1 LDEHTPVL
9 VEEALSALALRPQG
23 LYVDVTFG
31 RGGHAARI
39 LAALG
44 SEGRLIALDRDPAA
58 IAAGRERFK
67 HESRLALVHS
77 PFDRLT
83 LVFRAHASRADCD
96 GILFDLGVSS
106 PQLDEAARGLSFS
119 HDGPLDMRLD
129 PTSGEPVSAWLA
141 RAPREE
147 IRDVIRRY
155 GEERFA
161 DRIASEIVRR
171 RAAHPL
177 TRTSELAA
185 LVARS
190 VRTRTAGKH
199 PATRTFQALRIF
211 INDELGQLERA
222 LPQALE
228 LLALG
233 GRLAVIS
240 FHSLEDRVAK
250 QFIRRHSESD
260 PQLARLPLPPPSLPS
275 PPLRRLGKQRASD
288 SELAANPRSRSA
300 VLRAAERVA

>member
-23 LYVDVTFG
+23 LYVDATFG

-39 LAALG
+39 LEALG
-44 SEGRLIALDRDPAA
+44 PEGRLIALDRDPAA
-58 IAAGRERFK
+58 IAAGRERFR

-77 PFDRLT
+77 AFDRLA
-83 LVFRAHASRADCD
+83 LVVHAHAARTDCD

-106 PQLDEAARGLSFS
+106 PQLEDAARGLSFS

-129 PTSGEPVSAWLA
+129 RTSGEPVSAWLA

-147 IRDVIRRY
+147 IRDVIARY

-161 DRIASEIVRR
+161 NRIASEIVRTR
-171 RAAHPL
+171 VAHPL
-177 TRTSELAA
+177 RRTSELAA

-190 VRTRTAGKH
+190 VRTRTAGKN

-233 GRLAVIS
+233 GRLVVIS
-240 FHSLEDRVAK
+240 FHSLEDRIVK
-250 QFIRRHSESD
+250 QFIRRHAEFA
-260 PQLARLPLPPPSLPS
+260 PELARLPLPPPLPS
-275 PPLRRLGKQRASD
+275 PPLRRLGKQRPSAT
-288 SELAANPRSRSA
+288 ELAANPRSRSA

>member
-1 LDEHTPVL
+1 ML

-23 LYVDVTFG
+23 LYVDATFG

-44 SEGRLIALDRDPAA
+44 PEGRLIALDRDPAA

-67 HESRLALVHS
+67 HESRLTLVHS
-77 PFDRLT
+77 PFDRLA
-83 LVFRAHASRADCD
+83 LVVRAYASGADCN

-161 DRIASEIVRR
+161 DRIASQIVRG
-171 RAAHPL
+171 RASQPL
-177 TRTSELAA
+177 TRTGALAA
-185 LVARS
+185 LVSRS
-190 VRTRTAGKH
+190 VRTRAGGKH

-211 INDELGQLERA
+211 INDELGQIERA
-222 LPQALE
+222 LPQALD
-228 LLALG
+228 LLVPA

-240 FHSLEDRVAK
+240 FHSLEDRIVK
-250 QFIRRHSESD
+250 QFIRRESEPD
-260 PQLARLPLPPPSLPS
+260 PQLARLPLPPSLPP
-275 PPLRRLGKQRASD
+275 PPLRRLAKKRASD
-288 SELAANPRSRSA
+288 AELAANPRSRSA
-300 VLRAAERVA
+300 VLRTAERVA

>member
-23 LYVDVTFG
+23 LYVDATYG

-44 SEGRLIALDRDPAA
+44 PKGRLIALDRDPQA
-58 IAAGRERFK
+58 IAAGRERFAD
-67 HESRLALVHS
+67 EPRLTLVHS
-77 PFDRLT
+77 PFDQLA
-83 LVFRAHASRADCD
+83 VAVHAHADSAECD

-106 PQLDEAARGLSFS
+106 PQLEDAARGLSFI

-141 RAPREE
+141 RATREE
-147 IRDVIRRY
+147 IRDVIARY

-161 DRIASEIVRR
+161 GRIASDIVRT
-171 RAAHPL
+171 RAAHPV
-177 TRTSELAA
+177 TSTAELAA
-185 LVARS
+185 IVARS
-190 VRTRTAGKH
+190 VRARSGGKH

-222 LPQALE
+222 LPQALS
-228 LLALG
+228 LLAIG

-240 FHSLEDRVAK
+240 FHSLEDRIVK
-250 QFIRRHSESD
+250 LFIRSHSE
-260 PQLARLPLPPPSLPS
+260 PAPELARLPLPPALP
-275 PPLRRLGKQRASD
+275 PLPLRRLGKQRPSAA
-288 SELAANPRSRSA
+288 ELAANPRSRSA
-300 VLRAAERVA
+300 VLRAAERIA